1 MYSKEQLLNIA
12 KNLPKDKK
20 EVFVTQSNHLRNLF
34 SSIINL
40 DGPYNIVLDN
50 NVFKRLD
57 ELHSGEFNELI
68 LTLLTFFDWYKKQ
81 TDFSGR
87 ILIFPTVFYEYNRKT
102 NFENLETYWKKF
114 KEITY
119 VFEENIGCK
128 LYSVPYITE
137 FNSAKE
143 LIKQM
148 QHDEEIITSEIKRI
162 CNHTYSQKE
171 IEKLLI
177 EIGYTPEDFKSIIL
191 NSLVS
196 LYLNEIDT
204 KYLSKN
210 LVYHVLAEYIV
221 FNLQNNKEIKRSFNN
236 FDKHLR
242 LKKIVTVKNDKLKG
256 IADLEL
262 FVTCNLKMQ
271 YDLQKHGSN
280 YYPYIP
286 LTFDNNLYDLFCE
299 MSVMTHDTIVTRG
312 VDDDNFMSI
321 FERTEVD
328 KKRRIPQAQ
337 RNSDTFYKSYN
348 AYFKE
353 FEEFVTNR

>member
-1 MYSKEQLLNIA
+1 MYSKEKLLNIA
-12 KNLPKDKK
+12 KNLPDDKK
-20 EVFVTQSNHLRNLF
+20 EVFITQSNHLRNLF

-50 NVFKRLD
+50 NVFRRLN
-57 ELHSGEFNELI
+57 ELHNGEFNELI

-87 ILIFPTVFYEYNRKT
+87 ILIFPTVFYEYNKKT
-102 NFENLETYWKKF
+102 NFENLEVYWKKF
-114 KEITY
+114 REITC
-119 VFEENIGCK
+119 VFEENIGCQ
-128 LYSVPYITE
+128 LYSDPYITE

-162 CNHTYSQKE
+162 SNHTYSQNE
-171 IEKLLI
+171 IENLLI
-177 EIGYTPEDFKSIIL
+177 ERGYAPENFKSIIL

-196 LYLNEIDT
+196 LYLNEINT
-204 KYLSKN
+204 KYLSIN

-221 FNLQNNKEIKRSFNN
+221 FNLQNNRDIKKSFNN
-236 FDKHLR
+236 INKPLR
-242 LKKIVTVKNDKLKG
+242 LKKIVTVKNDNLKG

-286 LTFDNNLYDLFCE
+286 LTFDGALYDLFCE
-299 MSVMTHDTIVTRG
+299 MSVMTHDTIVTTG

-328 KKRRIPQAQ
+328 KQRRIPTAQ
-337 RNSDTFYKSYN
+337 RNSETFYKSYN
-348 AYFKE
+348 AYFNDFDELLK
-353 FEEFVTNR
+353 